1 MAEPKDRDEKLVAMR
16 LGRIVLQD
24 EVDQQFIFLCEVGG
38 ERGFPIV
45 IRDNEAREIERVVRR
60 KDPARPLTHQ
70 LLAQAI
76 DALGATLR
84 SVDIVDLRE
93 NTFFARLVLSPQA
106 GGEVHVDARPSDA
119 IALALRA
126 RAPIRVAEL
135 VLRQACAEDKGAE
148 TEEPGEPGE
157 HGEPGE
163 E

>member
-1 MAEPKDRDEKLVAMR
+1 MAEPKERDEELVTMR

-24 EVDQQFIFLCEVGG
+24 EVEQQFIFLCEVGG

-70 LLAQAI
+70 LLAQTI

-84 SVDIVDLRE
+84 AVDIVDLRE
-93 NTFFARLVLSPQA
+93 NTFFARLVLAPPTGA
-106 GGEVHVDARPSDA
+106 EVYVDARPSDA

-126 RAPIRVAEL
+126 RAPIRVAEI
-135 VLRQACAEDKGAE
+135 VLRQACAEERGGDPE
-148 TEEPGEPGE
+148 SPGEPSE
-157 HGEPGE
+157 D
-163 E
+163 